1 MDATIDYSTYTL
13 DELFD
18 ENSYHIRLYARDG
31 IINNKDDKLPSPI
44 KRWDYSVEGHLQQ
57 YNKTP

>member
-18 ENSYHIRLYARDG
+18 EHSYHICLYARDG
-31 IINNKDDKLPSPI
+31 IINTKDDKLPS
-44 KRWDYSVEGHLQQ
+44 Q
-57 YNKTP
+57 